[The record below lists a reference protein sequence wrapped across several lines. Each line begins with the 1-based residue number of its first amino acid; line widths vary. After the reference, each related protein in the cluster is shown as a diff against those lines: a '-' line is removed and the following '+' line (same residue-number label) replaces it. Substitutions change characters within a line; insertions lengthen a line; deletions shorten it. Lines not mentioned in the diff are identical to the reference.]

1 MYQFFYVD
9 AVFLSFTPYTFLCL
23 QCAALGSFSVPRFFF
38 FLQPWAQEKHRKR
51 IVETAMPCKLARI
64 LHVCTL
70 QAWSGMVLLQQFLR

>member
-1 MYQFFYVD
+1 MWMPFF
-9 AVFLSFTPYTFLCL
+9 FPLRHTHF
-23 QCAALGSFSVPRFFF
+23 CAYNALLLDHSVSLDFFF